1 MSIQAITAAF
11 ALEGV
16 GPSEKLLLLALANY
30 ADENGRSYPSQKRL
44 ASDTGLSDRTIRR
57 LLAEMADAGL
67 LTRTE
72 RTRSDGS
79 RSSDI
84 ITLTFPTQ
92 MSGGADTMSGGVRT
106 QCPGGAD
113 MVSALTTFEPSSNQ
127 VRSEDLPQKTRA
139 SKRCH
144 AEWVPKVETIQRL
157 ADEGYQPGQLERAL
171 TMIRDHQFPVA
182 RSDWDATFRNW
193 VRNDRSI
200 RPAGKPNV
208 QHIPDQRQAARE
220 DNYARAFAGAEA
232 ASRFRAVSG

>member
-30 ADENGRSYPSQKRL
+30 ADEHGRSYPSQKRL
-44 ASDTGLSDRTIRR
+44 AGDTGLSERTIRR

-67 LTRTE
+67 LARKE

-84 ITLTFPTQ
+84 ITLTLPTQ
-92 MSGGADTMSGGVRT
+92 MSGGADMVSGGVGP

-127 VRSEDLPQKTRA
+127 VRSEDLPQKMRA
-139 SKRCH
+139 SKRCP
-144 AEWVPKVETIQRL
+144 ANWVPQVETVQKL
-157 ADEGYQPGQLERAL
+157 ADEGYQPGELERAL
-171 TMIRDHQFPVA
+171 TMMKDHQFKDA
-182 RSDWDATFRNW
+182 RTDWDAAYRNW
-193 VRNDRSI
+193 VRRDRPQPRRANERS
-200 RPAGKPNV
+200 N
-208 QHIPDQRQAARE
+208 PDQRQIARE
-220 DNYARAFAGAEA
+220 DNHARSFAGFEA
-232 ASRFRAVSG
+232 ASRLRTVG